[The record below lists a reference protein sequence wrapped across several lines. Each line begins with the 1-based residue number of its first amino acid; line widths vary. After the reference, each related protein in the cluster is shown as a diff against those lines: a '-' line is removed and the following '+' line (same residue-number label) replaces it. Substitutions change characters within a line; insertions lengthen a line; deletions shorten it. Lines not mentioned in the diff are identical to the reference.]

1 MQAFVI
7 ETAHHAGELARV
19 AGTLAAHGINI
30 TGLAAASIGERSTII
45 VLTNDEAGT
54 RSAFRDAGITA
65 REQEVI
71 TASLED
77 RPGSA
82 AESTRKLAQA
92 GVNIDFCF
100 GTGMHDGHVTVAM
113 GVDQPEKARALLGS
127 SAAASA

>member
-7 ETAHHAGELARV
+7 ETAHHPGELARV
-19 AGTLAAHGINI
+19 AGSLAAHGINI
-30 TGLAAASIGERSTII
+30 TGLATASIGERSTII
-45 VLTNDEAGT
+45 VLTSDAPGT
-54 RSAFRDAGITA
+54 RSAFRDGGITA
-65 REQEVI
+65 REQEVV

-100 GTGMHDGHVTVAM
+100 GTDMRDGRITVVM

-127 SAAASA
+127 SVTAGS